1 MNSSV
6 LPSWLRPM
14 RRHDR
19 EIVDSE
25 CVWEIIRRAEVC
37 RVAFCGGDWP
47 YIVPMSFGILNET
60 LYFHC
65 ASDGVKLDL
74 LKANPNVCFEVETG
88 VQVVPG
94 DQACGWSVRY
104 QSVIGFG
111 RASLV
116 EDVDEK
122 RAGLKALLARYEVLA
137 QYKTDGVLAQ
147 YKTDGETEIP
157 QNILS
162 ETTIFRVDIH
172 SLTGKE
178 STGH

>member
-14 RRHDR
+14 RRQDH

-25 CVWEIIRRAEVC
+25 RVWEILRRAEIC
-37 RVAFCGGDWP
+37 HVAFCGGDWP
-47 YIVPMSFGILNET
+47 YIVPMSFGILDET

-88 VQVVPG
+88 VQIVPG
-94 DQACGWSVRY
+94 DQACDWSVRY
-104 QSVIGFG
+104 QSAIGFG
-111 RASLV
+111 RAALV
-116 EDVDEK
+116 EDLDEK
-122 RAGLKALLARYEVLA
+122 RAGLKALLAQYEVLA
-137 QYKTDGVLAQ
+137 QYRVLAQ
-147 YKTDGETEIP
+147 CKTDGETEIP
-157 QNILS
+157 QYIPS
-162 ETTIFRVDIH
+162 DTTILRVDII

-178 STGH
+178 STGHLD